1 MDTSRNANNSKR
13 NVIFIIVGIVLAVL
27 VGVWCFSAVISN
39 QKKAQEII
47 AILPG
52 TEFVHTQSGTEKEK
66 LEWKYTFESD
76 RDVIFNYTYTDLHGK
91 ILEEKCSQENFE
103 YTYNVSLFG
112 SVSVTFNGNKWTFS
126 LDDTG
131 NPMSMK
137 NKTYG
142 TYYRNGYRGYTSSGA
157 KNSSGSHTLVFPGG
171 LFLATTIIFIA
182 LLVAFIKTKPVVQRK
197 NEVSNTT
204 PPATK
209 EYATSYVDDDLY
221 YSLAKHILLLL
232 FTFGIWFFIWIYRVT
247 GYTNCVKDEEERN
260 PTSKLLLCLFV
271 PFYLIY
277 WTYKTAQRI
286 DKMAMA
292 KGLQSDLST
301 LCLILAIFVPIIPP
315 ILMQD
320 KLNTIATANNAKAT
334 PSQKPQMVDNVTLG
348 TAEELKTYKEL
359 LDQGV
364 ITQEEFDAKKKQLL
378 GL

>member
-39 QKKAQEII
+39 QKKVQEIR

-52 TEFVHTQSGTEKEK
+52 TEFVSTQSGTEKEK

-131 NPMSMK
+131 NPMSMQ
-137 NKTYG
+137 NSTYG

-157 KNSSGSHTLVFPGG
+157 ESSSGSHTLVFSGG

-182 LLVAFIKTKPVVQRK
+182 LLVAFIKTKPVAQRK
-197 NEVSNTT
+197 ELGN
-204 PPATK
+204 
-209 EYATSYVDDDLY
+209 
-221 YSLAKHILLLL
+221 
-232 FTFGIWFFIWIYRVT
+232 W
-247 GYTNCVKDEEERN
+247 VKN
-260 PTSKLLLCLFV
+260 KLIPVLV
-271 PFYLIY
+271 
-277 WTYKTAQRI
+277 
-286 DKMAMA
+286 
-292 KGLQSDLST
+292 
-301 LCLILAIFVPIIPP
+301 ILAIAVA
-315 ILMQD
+315 ILIGINAFGNSSNGG
-320 KLNTIATANNAKAT
+320 NTDTCTICGKKAT
-334 PSQKPQMVDNVTLG
+334 HTFQGSGYCDNHY
-348 TAEELKTYKEL
+348 E
-359 LDQGV
+359 
-364 ITQEEFDAKKKQLL
+364 DAINWALTHPKK
-378 GL
+378 